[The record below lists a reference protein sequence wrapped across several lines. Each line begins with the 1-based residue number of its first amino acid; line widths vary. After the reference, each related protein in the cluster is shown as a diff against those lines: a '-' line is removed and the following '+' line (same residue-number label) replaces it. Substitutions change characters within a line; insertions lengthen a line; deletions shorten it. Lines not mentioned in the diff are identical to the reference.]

1 MSSIDERVV
10 KMEFQGDQ
18 FNKKAAEATT
28 VLEKL
33 KAALDSIAQGKTA
46 QGVTQINQQLQNADF
61 SAMSNGIAALQ
72 DRFSTLGIVGMRV
85 IQRLTDSAMNFASR
99 IMGFVTSGIVSG
111 GISRAMNIEQAKFQ
125 LEGLGVAWSDIED
138 DINYGVRDT
147 AYGLDAAA
155 KVASQLVASGVQ
167 VGDQMATD
175 LRAISGVAAMT
186 NSSYEEIGHIFT
198 TVASNGRL
206 MTEQLR
212 QFSYRGLNVSAV
224 LAEQLGK
231 TEAEINTMVS
241 QGKIDFQTF
250 ADAMDAA
257 FGDHAKDAN
266 KTFTG
271 AMANTRA
278 ALARIGA
285 KVATQ
290 GMESLKDIFNALIPL
305 INAVNK
311 ALDPFIN
318 LINSK
323 LASGSASL
331 VAFLTNRQTVSG
343 FEKIAGALSS
353 FATGL
358 DHLIAPIKQAFQDIF
373 PSITPDKFEAIA
385 DVILN
390 IANAFEKW
398 AAALTIVKDDL
409 GFDTLATSYIPTFK
423 GLFAVLDI
431 VRMAIEAIVYGFKK
445 FLEYIL
451 PADTRLMD
459 FTNNIGDFLTRI
471 HDSIRDNDLF
481 IKFIDNL
488 ANGLKPVGDILKTIA
503 DGVFN
508 TLSKVDFNKI
518 FSGISNIVTI
528 LSKGLSA
535 VLDNMLGVFKKL
547 AGVVGEFIN
556 SIFKGVSPLEA
567 FASALAT
574 IFGVFTVDSLTR
586 IPSILNSIKSYLF
599 EGDWFG
605 LGKKFMFRISY
616 LSEQLGVTLQ
626 ALAASINAKTLKDIA
641 IALLLLAVALKVLS
655 TIDVGGLAKALS
667 AVTVLMVELG
677 AMMKFLTG
685 FQGSSSIF
693 GAMDVMTIGTA
704 IIKLAAGVL
713 ILAVAMKLLSGLSWE
728 DIGKGLLAV
737 TVLLG
742 ELAAVAEFLSGP
754 KASKMMKG
762 AGGLVFMALAV
773 VILAHAVKKFG
784 EMDPETLINGI
795 SALTAVL
802 FELAAFAKFT
812 SGSKGLVGVGIG
824 LVLLAASMEIF
835 IDVIKKLADIS
846 GGDLLKGLASLGG
859 LLVGLGVA
867 LRIMPKDTLAKG
879 VGITVLAVGMILL
892 TKALKN
898 MAALGADNLGVAL
911 IGLASAMIIL
921 AVALNAM
928 QGTLGGAAALVVASI
943 GILAIATAIS
953 VLGKLKL
960 KQVVVAIVALVGVLV
975 IMAGAAMLL
984 SAAAGPILAM
994 AGAILALGAAV
1005 ALVGVG
1011 LAAFAL
1017 GLEMLYELSQ
1027 HTGLVAGLG
1036 SSVSAALKVIKEK
1049 APEFAEAGFELFMSF
1064 LKGIRDNIGEIL
1076 TVAYDIAINFLT
1088 AIAEKAPEIM
1098 SAGADVIVALLK
1110 GIGDNADKVADQG
1123 ATTAIQLIEA
1133 LTNAIDNH
1141 HSDFTTAV
1149 LNLILAAAG
1158 VPEEARTAWS
1168 ETGKKLAKA
1177 LLGGISSALDK
1188 PALRAA
1194 LSVLFAGP
1202 AGLASIFFDA
1212 GKEAGHSLTSG
1223 VEKGIRETLS
1233 RVGSAASALAN
1244 RAISTVRSGIKQGS
1258 PSRVMMES
1266 GRYFGEGFAIGIRES
1281 VPMVVNSSEYMAHEA
1296 IANMKNVGDALSD
1309 SLNDIDYYPVIRPVM
1324 DLTDIQNGINTINKS
1339 AYGAGRYSMGL
1350 IGGLGTSIASNNH
1363 SIINNHLDFRGTQY
1377 NNRANVERYALDLI
1391 EALIYEGG
1399 ANVGR

>member
-385 DVILN
+385 DAILN

-488 ANGLKPVGDILKTIA
+488 ANGLKPVGDILKVIT
-503 DGVFN
+503 DGIFDSLN
-508 TLSKVDFNKI
+508 KIDFNKMI
-518 FSGISNIVTI
+518 SFISNIVTTLSEGLVPI
-528 LSKGLSA
+528 LETIFEQIKR
-535 VLDNMLGVFKKL
+535 
-547 AGVVGEFIN
+547 VVWVVKTFI
-556 SIFKGVSPLEA
+556 SELFGGVSPLEA
-567 FASALAT
+567 FSTAMAAWLG
-574 IFGVFTVDSLTR
+574 IFTVDNLNR
-586 IPSILNSIKSYLF
+586 IPTILNSIRDYLF
-599 EGDWFG
+599 RGDWLG
-605 LGKKFMFRISY
+605 LGKKFKFK
-616 LSEQLGVTLQ
+616 LDFFAEQLGLTL
-626 ALAASINAKTLKDIA
+626 ATLTANINAKTLKDIA
-641 IALLLLAVALKVLS
+641 TGLLLLALALKVLS
-655 TIDVGGLAKALS
+655 TIDAAGLAKSLT

-677 AMMKFLTG
+677 AMLEFLASLH
-685 FQGSSSIF
+685 GSNIF
-693 GAMDVMTIGTA
+693 ASLDLAIVGTTL
-704 IIKLAAGVL
+704 IKLAASIL
-713 ILAVAMKLLSGLSWE
+713 ILSIAMKLLSGLSWE
-728 DIGKGLLAV
+728 DIGKGLLAI
-737 TVLLG
+737 TVLLA
-742 ELAAVAEFLSGP
+742 ELAAVAEALSGP

-802 FELAAFAKFT
+802 FELAAFTKFT
-812 SGSKGLVGVGIG
+812 SGSKGMVGVGIG

-846 GGDLLKGLASLGG
+846 GGNLLKGLASLGG

-867 LRIMPKDTLAKG
+867 LRIMPKDTLSKG
-879 VGITVLAVGMILL
+879 VGITVLAAGMILL
-892 TKALKN
+892 TKALEN

-911 IGLASAMIIL
+911 IGLASAMVIL

-975 IMAGAAMLL
+975 IMAGAAVLL

-1011 LAAFAL
+1011 LMAFAL
-1017 GLEMLYELSQ
+1017 GLEMLYELSKN
-1027 HTGLVAGLG
+1027 TGLVTGLG
-1036 SSVSAALKVIKEK
+1036 ASVSAALQVVKDK

-1076 TVAYDIAINFLT
+1076 TVAYDIAINFLN

-1110 GIGDNADKVADQG
+1110 GLGDNADKISEQG

-1133 LTNAIDNH
+1133 LTNTIDNH
-1141 HSDFTTAV
+1141 HDEFVQAV
-1149 LNLILAAAG
+1149 VDLILAASG
-1158 VPEEARTAWS
+1158 VPESARTKFK
-1168 ETGKKLAKA
+1168 EIGKSLAKA
-1177 LLGGISSALDK
+1177 ILSGIASAFTS
-1188 PALRAA
+1188 PAVMAA
-1194 LSVLFAGP
+1194 LSLP
-1202 AGLASIFFDA
+1202 AGLGWTLYNKGKSLGARFSEGVAAGIGAGVTNVANAALRVASAATSAVA
-1212 GKEAGHSLTSG
+1212 GK
-1223 VEKGIRETLS
+1223 KGWI
-1233 RVGSAASALAN
+1233 V
-1244 RAISTVRSGIKQGS
+1244 KS
-1258 PSRVMMES
+1258 PSRI
-1266 GRYFGEGFAIGIRES
+1266 GIRLGAYFSEGLAIGIDRLSKRVE
-1281 VPMVVNSSEYMAHEA
+1281 VSSSNV
-1296 IANMKNVGDALSD
+1296 ANMAINGLSNLGSTINN

-1324 DLTDIQNGINTINKS
+1324 DLTDIQNGINTINNA

-1350 IGGLGTSIASNNH
+1350 IGGLDSSIASNNH

-1377 NNRANVERYALDLI
+1377 NNRAIVERYALDLI

-1399 ANVGR
+1399 ANVGRR

>member
-1 MSSIDERVV
+1 MSSIDERIV
-10 KMEFQGDQ
+10 KMEFQGEQ
-18 FNKKAAEATT
+18 FNKKASEATT
-28 VLEKL
+28 ILDKL
-33 KAALDSIAQGKTA
+33 KSALDSLSQGKTA
-46 QGVTQINQQLQNADF
+46 QGVSQINQQLQNADF

-231 TEAEINTMVS
+231 TEAEINQMVS

-250 ADAMDAA
+250 ADAMDSA

-290 GMESLKDIFNALIPL
+290 GMESLKDIFNALIPV

-323 LASGSASL
+323 IASASSSL
-331 VAFLTNRQTVSG
+331 AAFLTNRQTVAG
-343 FEKIAGALSS
+343 FEKIAGALAA
-353 FATGL
+353 FASGI
-358 DHLIAPIKQAFQDIF
+358 DKLIAPIKQAFQDIF
-373 PSITPDKFEAIA
+373 PSITPDKFEGLA

-398 AAALTIVKDDL
+398 ATALTIVKDDL

-423 GLFAVLDI
+423 GLFAILDI
-431 VRMAIEAIVYGFKK
+431 GRMAFEALVYALQKFIEF
-445 FLEYIL
+445 IL

-459 FTNNIGDFLTRI
+459 FTNNIGEFLTKIR
-471 HDSIRDNDLF
+471 DSIRDNDLF

-488 ANGLKPVGDILKTIA
+488 STKLKPVGDILK
-503 DGVFN
+503 
-508 TLSKVDFNKI
+508 KVLG
-518 FSGISNIVTI
+518 GISNIFNKIDLNKIVSKI
-528 LSKGLSA
+528 SEIVNVLSKGLIPI
-535 VLDNMLGVFKKL
+535 LDAIFGFFKTII
-547 AGVVGEFIN
+547 GYVGDFIRG
-556 SIFKGVSPLEA
+556 IFNTVSPLEA
-567 FASALAT
+567 FATVLAS
-574 IFGVFTVDSLTR
+574 IVGIFTVDSLNK
-586 IPSILNSIKSYLF
+586 IPDILNAVKEYIVN
-599 EGDWFG
+599 GDW
-605 LGKKFMFRISY
+605 LGIGDKIETFTEKI
-616 LSEQLGVTLQ
+616 GTALQ
-626 ALAASINAKTLKDIA
+626 SLTASVQAKAVKDIA
-641 IALLLLAVALKVLS
+641 TALLLLAVALKIFAS
-655 TIDVGGLAKALS
+655 IDAKGLVKATS
-667 AVTVLMVELG
+667 AVTVLMVELA
-677 AMMKFLTG
+677 AMMDFLSNL
-685 FQGSSSIF
+685 QGSKISGSLN
-693 GAMDVMTIGTA
+693 MSVIGTTL
-704 IIKLAAGVL
+704 IKLAAGIL
-713 ILAVAMKLLSGLSWE
+713 ILSVAMKLLSGLSWE

-737 TVLLG
+737 TVLLA
-742 ELAAVAEFLSGP
+742 ELAVVAEFLSGP
-754 KASKMMKG
+754 KASKMMRG
-762 AGGLVFMALAV
+762 ASGLIFMAAAV

-802 FELAAFAKFT
+802 LELAAFAKFT
-812 SGSKGLVGVGIG
+812 SGAKGMVGIGIG
-824 LVLLAASMEIF
+824 LVLLAASLEIF
-835 IDVIKKLADIS
+835 VDVIKKLADIS
-846 GGDLLKGLASLGG
+846 GGNLLKGLASLGG
-859 LLVGLGVA
+859 MLVGLGVA
-867 LRIMPKDTLAKG
+867 LRIMPADTLAKG
-879 VGITVLAVGMILL
+879 VGIAALAVGMILL
-892 TKALKN
+892 TKALEN
-898 MAALGADNLGVAL
+898 MASLGAENLGIAI

-928 QGTLGGAAALVVASI
+928 SGAVGGAAALVIASV
-943 GILAIATAIS
+943 GVLAIAKAVS

-960 KQVVVAIVALVGVLV
+960 KQVVVALVALAGVFV
-975 IMAGAAMLL
+975 VMGAAGALLAGVAPAML
-984 SAAAGPILAM
+984 AV
-994 AGAILALGAAV
+994 AGAILAIGAAV

-1011 LAAFAL
+1011 LMAFAL

-1027 HTGLVAGLG
+1027 HTGLVEGLG
-1036 SSVSAALKVIKEK
+1036 ASIGAALKAIKDK
-1049 APEFAEAGFELFMSF
+1049 APEFAEAGVELFISF
-1064 LKGIRDNIGEIL
+1064 LKGIRDNIGEITTL
-1076 TVAYDIAINFLT
+1076 AYDIAINFLN
-1088 AIAEKAPEIM
+1088 AIADKAPELM

-1110 GIGDNADKVADQG
+1110 GLGDNADKISEQG

-1133 LTNAIDNH
+1133 LTNTIDNH
-1141 HSDFTTAV
+1141 HEEFVQAV
-1149 LNLILAAAG
+1149 VDLILAASG
-1158 VPEEARTAWS
+1158 VPENVRTKFKDI
-1168 ETGKKLAKA
+1168 GKSLANA
-1177 LLGGISSALDK
+1177 ILSGISSAFTSPAVMAALALPSGLGWMLYNKGKSLGARFSEGVAAGIGSGVDNVANA
-1188 PALRAA
+1188 ALRVA
-1194 LSVLFAGP
+1194 
-1202 AGLASIFFDA
+1202 
-1212 GKEAGHSLTSG
+1212 
-1223 VEKGIRETLS
+1223 
-1233 RVGSAASALAN
+1233 SAATSSVA
-1244 RAISTVRSGIKQGS
+1244 SKKGWFVKS
-1258 PSRVMMES
+1258 PSRV
-1266 GRYFGEGFAIGIRES
+1266 GIKLGAYFSEGLAIGI
-1281 VPMVVNSSEYMAHEA
+1281 
-1296 IANMKNVGDALSD
+1296 D
-1309 SLNDIDYYPVIRPVM
+1309 SLSKRVEESSYNVAGMAINGLSNLGSSINESLSDIDYYPVIRPVM

-1339 AYGAGRYSMGL
+1339 AYGAGIYSMGL
-1350 IGGLGTSIASNNH
+1350 AGGLASSIAANNH
-1363 SIINNHLDFRGTQY
+1363 SVINNHLDFRGTQY
-1377 NNRANVERYALDLI
+1377 NNRATVERYVLDLI

-1399 ANVGR
+1399 ANVGRR